1 MNKFFVLAAL
11 FLTFI
16 TAAHSQT
23 VTVKKEKEKIKSES
37 IDVYAVTLEGKK
49 EDVSASWNK
58 FLKESGKM
66 KLLSANPMVINEP
79 ILNGKTYI
87 GKVFYADMKKNS
99 ETSSMVWAG
108 INPTEWNESDV
119 EDVNRGLEKMVYQ
132 FGVMYN
138 RQVVQKQID
147 ESQQALDAVEKQQQ
161 RVLNQ
166 NKDLTLKLSNN
177 EQEKIQLEKSLETN
191 KLENAALKIKLDN
204 NKKSQDS
211 LANVGI
217 QIKKVMESHK
227 EKQKKI
233 N

>member
-1 MNKFFVLAAL
+1 MNKFFVLVL
-11 FLTFI
+11 LLTFI

-23 VTVKKEKEKIKSES
+23 VTVKKEKEKIKNES

-49 EDVSASWNK
+49 EDVAASWNK
-58 FLKESGKM
+58 FLKENGKM

-79 ILNGKTYI
+79 IMNGKTYS
-87 GKVFYADMKKNS
+87 GKFFYADVKKTN
-99 ETSSMVWAG
+99 ETSTTVWAG
-108 INPTEWNESDV
+108 INPTDWNEPDI

-132 FGVMYN
+132 FGVTYY
-138 RQVVQKQID
+138 RQVVQKQVD
-147 ESQQALDAVEKQQQ
+147 ETQQALDAVEKQQQ
-161 RVLNQ
+161 RMLNQ

-177 EQEKIQLEKSLETN
+177 EQEKIQLEKSLEAN
-191 KLENAALKIKLDN
+191 KLENTALKIKLDN

-211 LANVGI
+211 LTNVGV
-217 QIKKVMESHK
+217 QIRKVMESHK